1 MLASALAPPAAL
13 QPVNRHSNAPATFKA
28 CWPQTQAASDTF
40 GGTHACNL
48 PCLTHLALPCLSLH
62 THACLC
68 TLRVHTHAPLA
79 CCSQAT
85 DDSLQGG
92 LTTTMEDLKQLLL
105 GTLLWSPITF
115 MQV

>member
-1 MLASALAPPAAL
+1 M
-13 QPVNRHSNAPATFKA
+13 
-28 CWPQTQAASDTF
+28 C
-40 GGTHACNL
+40 
-48 PCLTHLALPCLSLH
+48 HLLLRLCTH

-68 TLRVHTHAPLA
+68 TLCVHTYAPLA

-85 DDSLQGG
+85 DGILQGG
-92 LTTTMEDLKQLLL
+92 LTTTMDDLKQLLL